1 MQLEESEKINF
12 SDINEINKTGY
23 LFNIRFYLQFVP
35 CRIKK
40 NLEEFLWNKLN
51 SMN

>member
-23 LFNIRFYLQFVP
+23 LFNIRFYLYFVP
-35 CRIKK
+35 YRIKK
-40 NLEEFLWNKLN
+40 KT
-51 SMN
+51 